1 MKPEYSVEAGKK
13 KLKLNNRKKNL
24 SNKGREPNKFNSDM
38 APLPGFKPRLNSWE
52 VNALTSAQHFL
63 FFQTSLRLFQLTQ
76 IDKVRRFFGESHSSP
91 KRTKENS

>member
-38 APLPGFKPRLNSWE
+38 AALSGFEPRLNWWE
-52 VNALTSAQHFL
+52 VMPLPVSII
-63 FFQTSLRLFQLTQ
+63 FFSFKLHCDYSSLLKL
-76 IDKVRRFFGESHSSP
+76 IK
-91 KRTKENS
+91 